1 MDKLDM
7 KTENITQGNI
17 ERIRQLF
24 PNAVTEAKKNGK
36 TELAIDFDV
45 LKQELSE
52 SLIDEGKERYQMTW
66 PGKRQAVVL
75 ANTSTTDTLRPC
87 KEESVDFDNTQN
99 LYIEGDNLNVLKL
112 LRETYLGKIKMIYMT
127 RPITQVTTVLFITTA
142 IQWTRRSF

>member
-17 ERIRQLF
+17 EKIRQLF

-36 TELAIDFDV
+36 TELAIDFDM

-66 PGKRQAVVL
+66 PGKRQAVVT
-75 ANTSTTDTLRPC
+75 AAAGPH
-87 KEESVDFDNTQN
+87 EEKTGGSGGQQQHAP
-99 LYIEGDNLNVLKL
+99 
-112 LRETYLGKIKMIYMT
+112 R
-127 RPITQVTTVLFITTA
+127 TA
-142 IQWTRRSF
+142 QKSGPLPGPPDQPADPPDQ